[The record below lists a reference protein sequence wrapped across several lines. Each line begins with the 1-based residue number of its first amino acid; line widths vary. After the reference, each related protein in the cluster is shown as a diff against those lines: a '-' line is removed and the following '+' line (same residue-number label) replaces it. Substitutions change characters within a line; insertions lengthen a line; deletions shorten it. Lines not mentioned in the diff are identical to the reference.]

1 MKKSLAVSLAL
12 LGCLGFNHVADAE
25 MLINF
30 EDFSSSSDYQLF
42 GGAQR
47 VDNSIQLSAQ
57 GTKNTAGAIWFNTPV
72 DVSNFNVA
80 FSYTFSG
87 GQFTGADGMVFV
99 IQDPDSPKYFGG
111 TGGAIGYGGTI
122 IKDVEQPGITNSIGV
137 EYDSWRNDERGD
149 NGSSNHV
156 GINVNG
162 SSESLAQSS
171 VSPTFNG
178 TGTWY
183 SWIDYDGTT
192 LSVFVSQ
199 SNAKPASPTLTYGSS
214 ASPFVISD
222 YTGSSTGLV
231 GLTASTGGVTQTTTL
246 NSFGFDSEGTV
257 EVVPEPSTLALLG
270 SGAIFASIVSRRKSR
285 KTGLAV

>member
-1 MKKSLAVSLAL
+1 MKKSLVASLAL
-12 LGCLGFNHVADAE
+12 LACLGFNHDADAE
-25 MLINF
+25 TLINF
-30 EDFSSSSDYQLF
+30 NNFSSDSGYQLF
-42 GGAQR
+42 GAAQR
-47 VDNSIQLSAQ
+47 VDNSIQLSTQ

-72 DVSNFNVA
+72 DVTNFNVA

-87 GQFTGADGMVFV
+87 AELNGADGMVFV
-99 IQDPDSPKYFGG
+99 IQNPNSSKYLGG
-111 TGGAIGYGGTI
+111 IGGAIGYGGTI
-122 IKDVEQPGITNSIGV
+122 INGAEQPGITNSVGV

-162 SSESLAQSS
+162 SSVSLVQSS

-183 SWIDYDGTT
+183 SWIDYDGMT
-192 LSVFVSQ
+192 LSVYVSQ
-199 SNAKPASPTLTYGSS
+199 SDTKPGSPTLTYGSS

-257 EVVPEPSTLALLG
+257 EAVPEPSALALLG
-270 SGAIFASIVSRRKSR
+270 TGAIFASIVSRKKAR
-285 KTGLAV
+285 KTGLVG